1 MQKKAK
7 SVIAIIIGMAVLYCA
22 LPLFYET
29 FNYYPPMK
37 EDMPYRK
44 TVQIWNTLTNQRVTL
59 DTEIPSI
66 AVNQL
71 PVYQGKSSSSTLNVS
86 FINSSESY
94 DNGSYNNRYPGEI
107 YFLVSNNEIEES
119 RFNLTDKNEI
129 EESRFNLDVSAT
141 DLESLQIASFQTVD
155 FNDSGKYIIQ
165 QVRNRNFVTQKGN
178 LPMFSLGRIR
188 ITDVKFVYFNGFDT
202 YPYRY
207 EGQTTYY
214 PAWKVTAETSNYGDE
229 VLMIKAF

>member
-1 MQKKAK
+1 MQAKAK
-7 SVIAIIIGMAVLYCA
+7 GIIAIIIGMAVLYCA

-44 TVQIWNTLTNQRVTL
+44 TVQVWNTLTNQRVTL

-66 AVNQL
+66 PVNQL

-86 FINSSESY
+86 FISSNE
-94 DNGSYNNRYPGEI
+94 SYNNIYSGEI
-107 YFLVSNNEIEES
+107 YFLVANNEIVES
-119 RFNLTDKNEI
+119 RFNLTDNA
-129 EESRFNLDVSAT
+129 VG
-141 DLESLQIASFQTVD
+141 LEPIQKVSLQATG

-165 QVRNRNFVTQKGN
+165 QVRNRNFIAQKGN
-178 LPMFSLGRIR
+178 LPRFSLGRVR

-207 EGQTTYY
+207 EGQTKYY
-214 PAWKVTAETSNYGDE
+214 PTWKVTAETSNYGDE

>member
-1 MQKKAK
+1 MQEKAK
-7 SVIAIIIGMAVLYCA
+7 SVIAIIIMAVLYCA

-29 FNYYPPMK
+29 FSYYPPMK
-37 EDMPYRK
+37 EDMPHRR
-44 TVQIWNTLTNQRVTL
+44 TVQIWNTFTNQRVTL

-66 AVNQL
+66 PVNEL
-71 PVYQGKSSSSTLNVS
+71 PVYQGKSSSNTLNVS

-94 DNGSYNNRYPGEI
+94 NNSYIGEI
-107 YFLVSNNEIEES
+107 YFLVSDNEVAES
-119 RFNLTDKNEI
+119 RFNLTDG
-129 EESRFNLDVSAT
+129 AT
-141 DLESLQIASFQTVD
+141 DLEPIQTTSFKTAG

-178 LPMFSLGRIR
+178 PPMFSLGRVR
-188 ITDVKFVYFNGFDT
+188 IIDVKFVYFNGFDT

-214 PAWKVTAETSNYGDE
+214 PAWKVTAETSNYGDK

>member
-1 MQKKAK
+1 MQEKAK
-7 SVIAIIIGMAVLYCA
+7 NVIAIIIGMAVLYCA

-37 EDMPYRK
+37 EDTSYRR

-66 AVNQL
+66 PVNQL

-94 DNGSYNNRYPGEI
+94 NNRYTGEI
-107 YFLVSNNEIEES
+107 CFLVANNEVAES
-119 RFNLTDKNEI
+119 IFNLTDN
-129 EESRFNLDVSAT
+129 AT
-141 DLESLQIASFQTVD
+141 DLEPIQIASSQTTG

-178 LPMFSLGRIR
+178 LPMFSLGRTR
-188 ITDVKFVYFNGFDT
+188 ITDVKFVYFNGFET
-202 YPYRY
+202 YPYR
-207 EGQTTYY
+207 
-214 PAWKVTAETSNYGDE
+214 
-229 VLMIKAF
+229 

>member
-1 MQKKAK
+1 MQEKAK

-37 EDMPYRK
+37 EDTPYRR

-66 AVNQL
+66 PVNQL

-86 FINSSESY
+86 FISSSESY
-94 DNGSYNNRYPGEI
+94 NNRSTGEI
-107 YFLVSNNEIEES
+107 YFLVTNNEIAES
-119 RFNLTDKNEI
+119 RFNLTD
-129 EESRFNLDVSAT
+129 SAT
-141 DLESLQIASFQTVD
+141 DLESIQIASFQTMG

-207 EGQTTYY
+207 DGQTTYY